1 MTIKCNKYATL
12 SLRHLQCVLTAHLIW
27 VHMRW
32 RGVPPAM
39 CRVSAKK
46 IKIEWL
52 QCWEFVHLALH
63 ALRKALLLLWSLLY
77 LLWFQ
82 SETWV
87 VAGTRGRLNTQ
98 ENGAEGI
105 SVLHAVFVCKIW
117 KAWRVTI
124 DWFGTLTT
132 SVGCSVIQCTYRA
145 AQTLAE
151 QQNNLRRAD
160 SRIGNS
166 CPNRKLYGDQL
177 YGRNSTDTSKKG
189 TVRYICVILYT

>member
-1 MTIKCNKYATL
+1 MATVL
-12 SLRHLQCVLTAHLIW
+12 RVCTPCTACTQESLAFTVKPFIFAVISVRN
-27 VHMRW
+27 
-32 RGVPPAM
+32 
-39 CRVSAKK
+39 S
-46 IKIEWL
+46 
-52 QCWEFVHLALH
+52 
-63 ALRKALLLLWSLLY
+63 
-77 LLWFQ
+77 
-82 SETWV
+82 V

-160 SRIGNS
+160 SRIGNT

-177 YGRNSTDTSKKG
+177 YVRNSTDTSKKG